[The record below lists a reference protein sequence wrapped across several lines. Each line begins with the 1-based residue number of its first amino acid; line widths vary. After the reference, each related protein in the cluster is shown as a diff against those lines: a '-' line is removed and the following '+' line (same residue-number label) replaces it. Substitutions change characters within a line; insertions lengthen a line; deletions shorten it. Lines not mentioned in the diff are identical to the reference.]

1 MITAIRNLI
10 NSRWG
15 VVIAI
20 AFVGLIGVAFA
31 LGDVTGSGSFG
42 GLGGANVAKVGDQ
55 DVSLGELDQA
65 LDNRLEAERKD
76 NPTLDMAKFVES
88 GGYDSTLN
96 ALLNRYALATYGADN
111 GIAVSKRLVDS
122 EILQFPGVKGVDGKF
137 SRPAFE
143 GFLRQMGL
151 TEKMVR
157 DDLTQNF
164 YARQML
170 GIAGKAGKA
179 PESLVLPYA
188 SLLLEKRSG
197 QVGVVPAAAFV
208 PTTPPSETVLAQ
220 FYKTNASRYTIPE
233 KRSVSYAIF
242 DASVVN
248 AKAEPTE
255 KDIADYYKTNA
266 AQYAATETRDFT
278 QVVFPTEAAAKAAAD
293 RITAGE
299 NIGAVA
305 SAVGLS
311 ASTKSGMTRDALTKE
326 TTKAVADAIFA
337 ASANGVSRPA
347 KGAVGWHL
355 ARVSAVKQLG
365 AKPLAAVRDEIS
377 KTIAG
382 EKRGELLAALTTE
395 IESEFDSGAT
405 IADMAKAQG
414 LTVETTPMLFATGQ
428 NPDNPAYKPI
438 PEMAR
443 ILPAAFDLETDS
455 SAQLIEIV
463 PGEKFAMIAVA
474 EAVEA
479 APAPLKE
486 IRDVVAKQWALAE
499 GDKKAKAVAE
509 QVRKAIAGGKSLNE
523 ALAATGVRLPAPET
537 VSGTRG
543 QMSTGQ
549 QIPPPLMMLFAM
561 KKGTAKTLSAGG
573 DRGWFI
579 VQLNEVIKGD
589 ASKETEMLAARRQ
602 EMEGL
607 LAQEYIAQMINAA
620 AKESGVTRN
629 EELIARRKKELTTR
643 GTNGQ

>member
-1 MITAIRNLI
+1 M
-10 NSRWG
+10 
-15 VVIAI
+15 
-20 AFVGLIGVAFA
+20 
-31 LGDVTGSGSFG
+31 
-42 GLGGANVAKVGDQ
+42 
-55 DVSLGELDQA
+55 
-65 LDNRLEAERKD
+65 
-76 NPTLDMAKFVES
+76 
-88 GGYDSTLN
+88 
-96 ALLNRYALATYGADN
+96 
-111 GIAVSKRLVDS
+111 
-122 EILQFPGVKGVDGKF
+122 
-137 SRPAFE
+137 
-143 GFLRQMGL
+143 
-151 TEKMVR
+151 
-157 DDLTQNF
+157 
-164 YARQML
+164 
-170 GIAGKAGKA
+170 
-179 PESLVLPYA
+179 
-188 SLLLEKRSG
+188 
-197 QVGVVPAAAFV
+197 
-208 PTTPPSETVLAQ
+208 
-220 FYKTNASRYTIPE
+220 
-233 KRSVSYAIF
+233 
-242 DASVVN
+242 
-248 AKAEPTE
+248 
-255 KDIADYYKTNA
+255 
-266 AQYAATETRDFT
+266 
-278 QVVFPTEAAAKAAAD
+278 
-293 RITAGE
+293 
-299 NIGAVA
+299 
-305 SAVGLS
+305 
-311 ASTKSGMTRDALTKE
+311 
-326 TTKAVADAIFA
+326 
-337 ASANGVSRPA
+337 
-347 KGAVGWHL
+347 GWHL

-382 EKRGELLAALTTE
+382 EKRGELLADLTTE

-443 ILPAAFDLETDS
+443 ILPAAFDLETDG

-589 ASKETEMLAARRQ
+589 ASKETKMLAARRQ